1 MSYNFHPPLSSA
13 PAVLY
18 TVALG
23 IELFARVA
31 KSERLRFAGTV
42 VFVAGTAVLPLTY
55 LSGLWNSELLAEA
68 VRSKAADGISQHEA
82 LGRLCLFLSVFPILF
97 RLMEAFANKANLRS
111 LFGWSYFL
119 SLFAVSVLLAVTS
132 FLGGSLVFDAG
143 VGVRLPLVGTEP
155 SATLTPAP

>member
-18 TVALG
+18 TVALV
-23 IELFARVA
+23 IELFARLS

-42 VFVAGTAVLPLTY
+42 VFVAGTAVLPVTY

-68 VRSKAADGISQHEA
+68 VRSKVADGISQHEA

-97 RLMEAFANKANLRS
+97 RLMEAFANKPSLRRLFGWFYFFS
-111 LFGWSYFL
+111 LFG
-119 SLFAVSVLLAVTS
+119 VSALLAVTS

-143 VGVRLPLVGTEP
+143 VGVRLPSVGPDALVT
-155 SATLTPAP
+155 ATPTP